1 LLFNTKKVL
10 PGKSKPFYLW
20 PAKMEMYFL
29 PPESVQPG
37 DTVAS
42 LKERVFTI
50 MYAFAREH
58 RG

>member
-1 LLFNTKKVL
+1 
-10 PGKSKPFYLW
+10 
-20 PAKMEMYFL
+20 MYFL

-58 RG
+58 SVLNGE